1 MIKLYTAPTPNGRKI
16 SIALEEMGLAYEAI
30 LVNIGKDEQ
39 FAPDFLK
46 ISPNNKIPAIT
57 DNTADGDFSLF
68 ESGAILIY
76 LARKSGKLL
85 PPEGT
90 DDYWRVME
98 WLMWQMGGLGPML
111 GQAHH
116 FLKYNQG
123 KSDYAETR
131 YHTEAERL
139 YGVLDKHLEGRAFIV
154 DEMTIADIAIW
165 PWASR
170 YEWHQINLNDFPN
183 VKRWYVALAQ
193 RPAFQRGYSV
203 PVDAGP
209 VPLPNP

>member
-1 MIKLYTAPTPNGRKI
+1 MIKLYTAPTPNGRKV
-16 SIALEEMGLAYEAI
+16 SIALEEMGLPYEAV

-39 FAPDFLK
+39 FTPDFLA

-57 DNTADGDFSLF
+57 DGEFSLF
-68 ESGAILIY
+68 ESGAILMY

-90 DDYWRVME
+90 QDYWRVME
-98 WLMWQMGGLGPML
+98 WLMWQMGGFGPML

-123 KSDYAETR
+123 KSDYSEAR
-131 YHTEAERL
+131 YHTEAKRL
-139 YGVLDKHLEGRAFIV
+139 YGVLDKHLAGRDFIT
-154 DEMTIADIAIW
+154 DELTIADIAIW

-170 YEWHQINLNDFPN
+170 YEWHRIDLDDFAN
-183 VKRWYVALAQ
+183 VKRWYIALAN
-193 RPAFQRGYSV
+193 RPAFQRGYAQ
-203 PVDAGP
+203 PVDVNP
-209 VPLPNP
+209 VPMPD

>member
-1 MIKLYTAPTPNGRKI
+1 MIKLYTAPTPNGRKV
-16 SIALEEMGLAYEAI
+16 SIALEEMDLEYEAI

-39 FAPDFLK
+39 FAPDFLA

-57 DNTADGDFSLF
+57 DGEFSLF

-85 PPEGT
+85 PPEGAEE
-90 DDYWRVME
+90 YWRVME
-98 WLMWQMGGLGPML
+98 WLMWQMGGFGPML

-123 KSDYAETR
+123 KSDYSEGR
-131 YHTEAERL
+131 YHTEAKRL
-139 YGVLDKHLEGRAFIV
+139 YGVLDKHLETRAFIV
-154 DEMTIADIAIW
+154 DELTIADIAIW

-170 YEWHQINLNDFPN
+170 YEWQQIDLNDFAN
-183 VKRWYVALAQ
+183 VKRWYTALAT
-193 RPAFQRGYSV
+193 RPAFQRGYAQ
-203 PVDAGP
+203 PVDMGP
-209 VPLPNP
+209 VPIPD

>member
-16 SIALEEMGLAYEAI
+16 SIALEEMGLDYEAI
-30 LVNIGKDEQ
+30 LINIGKDEQ

-57 DNTADGDFSLF
+57 DGNISLF
-68 ESGAILIY
+68 ESGAILMY

-90 DDYWRVME
+90 QDYWRVME
-98 WLMWQMGGLGPML
+98 WLMWQMGGFGPML

-123 KSDYAETR
+123 KSDYAEER
-131 YHTEAERL
+131 YHNEAQRL
-139 YGVLDKHLEGRAFIV
+139 YGVLDKHLEGRDFIV
-154 DEMTIADIAIW
+154 GELTIADIAIW

-170 YEWHQINLNDFPN
+170 YEWHRIDFDDFAN
-183 VKRWYVALAQ
+183 VKRWYIALAE
-193 RPAFQRGYSV
+193 RPAFQRGYAQ
-203 PVDAGP
+203 PVDMNP
-209 VPLPNP
+209 IPLPD